1 MRIVQDITIAVLLDV
16 PIVELPLR
24 VYTREN
30 CDVSSVNCSKIF
42 KKGSLFSNVFDLERT
57 VSMLKM
63 IGVTIQ
69 PRSSKEKIESVH
81 LQWPIAASQLS
92 KMSSKMVSKAQRLCS
107 KSDNY
112 CSLADHHMCCTL
124 LIPDTSDAV
133 QILKFVN
140 YAFQSAQTFKDEA
153 AKVIDLFKKKTRQD
167 LVITMHWRLDEDF
180 IESKDHKLSPSEY
193 CEGMLGGLELLLNRT
208 LSHHTTTTTTRLTNL
223 VHVIVLGAFEVE
235 KVKTFL
241 DSCSMKRNS
250 HPIGRLYE
258 FHSKETLL
266 SKSDSTIL
274 SGVETDVKGQLDFEL
289 GSVSDFFLGSPF
301 SSFSVLIAFY
311 RYSSPNY
318 NPVQTIMAEV
328 DVKDHL
334 ARLFEV
340 QFPFSHEFEEDKLK
354 CTKAFNS
361 SPEFFHGLLSS
372 CAAHE
377 TLTEH
382 SD

>member
-1 MRIVQDITIAVLLDV
+1 MRIIQEITIATLLDG
-16 PIVELPLR
+16 PVELPTHTSTRKNCHFKGSCINNFSLTSLWDVYDEEQTLR
-24 VYTREN
+24 KLREAG
-30 CDVSSVNCSKIF
+30 VSVNDKSDPNVTKIG
-42 KKGSLFSNVFDLERT
+42 KVRAS
-57 VSMLKM
+57 
-63 IGVTIQ
+63 
-69 PRSSKEKIESVH
+69 
-81 LQWPIAASQLS
+81 WPLAASRMTALNVTYRHACKNAATCFFIS
-92 KMSSKMVSKAQRLCS
+92 KMRG
-107 KSDNY
+107 
-112 CSLADHHMCCTL
+112 CCL
-124 LIPDTSDAV
+124 KLVPDTNKSV
-133 QILKFVN
+133 ELLKKVN
-140 YAFQSAQTFKDEA
+140 SAFQSAQTFKDEA

-180 IESKDHKLSPSEY
+180 IESKDHELSPPEY

-223 VHVIVLGAFEVE
+223 VHVIVLGAFEVR

-274 SGVETDVKGQLDFEL
+274 SDVRTDVKGQLDFEL
-289 GSVSDFFLGSPF
+289 GLISDIFLGSPF

-334 ARLFEV
+334 GQLFSIQYPYTHALAGDKRKCIATVNVFPPSRQSLLPCVQREKRLK
-340 QFPFSHEFEEDKLK
+340 D
-354 CTKAFNS
+354 
-361 SPEFFHGLLSS
+361 
-372 CAAHE
+372 
-377 TLTEH
+377 
-382 SD
+382 